1 MGSSHLSTSLM
12 GFLIYDF
19 MEENLISCIVF
30 IYVWLY
36 DIIMGVQI
44 VLFLFDPC
52 IWFRIHLL
60 DMNPNFVCL
69 LVGYEF
75 KILFV
80 SHSSM
85 LLDMNPNSTHLSFF
99 CVVGYEPKF
108 RFSICW
114 IWIQILSN
122 CLLNMNQNFVGLFFF
137 YFLFLIWFCIFFYLY
152 SLIFSSVLSFGWLLP
167 LFPLWFSFM
176 SFYFSSSLF
185 PWWF

>member
-1 MGSSHLSTSLM
+1 
-12 GFLIYDF
+12 
-19 MEENLISCIVF
+19 
-30 IYVWLY
+30 
-36 DIIMGVQI
+36 MGVQI
-44 VLFLFDPC
+44 VLFLFDPG

-75 KILFV
+75 KILSI

-85 LLDMNPNSTHLSFF
+85 LLDMNPNSTFLSFF
-99 CVVGYEPKF
+99 LLC
-108 RFSICW
+108 CW
-114 IWIQILSN
+114 IWIQISFLYLLNMNPNSIWIF
-122 CLLNMNQNFVGLFFF
+122 LLNMNQNFVCLFFF

-152 SLIFSSVLSFGWLLP
+152 SLIPSSVLSFGWLLP
-167 LFPLWFSFM
+167 LFLLWFSFM